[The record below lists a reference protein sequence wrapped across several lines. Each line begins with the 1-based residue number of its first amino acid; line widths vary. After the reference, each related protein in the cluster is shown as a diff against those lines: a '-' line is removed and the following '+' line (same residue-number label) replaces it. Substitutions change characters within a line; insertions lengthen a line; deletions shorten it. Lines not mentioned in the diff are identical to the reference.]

1 MRRVEHPQ
9 IELQIAPLIDV
20 CFLLLFFYILTSKP
34 VQPEGMLPSS
44 LPGTALAEEPVDIP
58 DEQRITVLAS
68 GQVLVNEQ
76 PLDPDSS
83 ADLPKLKAFLSR
95 LKESA
100 TAHKGS
106 PLVTIDAAD
115 NLRHQR
121 LLEVL
126 NACTQA
132 GISSVSFAT
141 NSQEEP

>member
-34 VQPEGMLPSS
+34 APPESSMRSS
-44 LPGTALAEEPVDIP
+44 LPGTATLDEPLDIP
-58 DEQRITVLAS
+58 DEQRITLLAT

-76 PLDPDSS
+76 PLDPGSS
-83 ADLPKLKAFLSR
+83 TDLALLRSFLSR
-95 LKESA
+95 LKESS
-100 TAHKGS
+100 TAHKGA

-115 NLRHQR
+115 AVRHQR

-126 NACTQA
+126 NACTRA
-132 GISSVSFAT
+132 GISSVSFSTTTGEA
-141 NSQEEP
+141 P